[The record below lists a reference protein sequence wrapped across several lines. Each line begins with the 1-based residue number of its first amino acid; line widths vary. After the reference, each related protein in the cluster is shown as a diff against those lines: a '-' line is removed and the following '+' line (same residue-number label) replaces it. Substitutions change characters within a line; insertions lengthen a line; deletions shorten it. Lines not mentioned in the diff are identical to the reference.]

1 VRVRGGVIFVA
12 ARRAQISRPAGVAAH
27 ALRSSGVASRAD
39 ARLRRA
45 RGSQQRP
52 GKEGTMPV
60 TKTRISR
67 LPLRARTV
75 VTADGDVTRT
85 ELVACPRRAGATT
98 VADCERCLEF
108 GGTVAE
114 PTAAVRCHAPEAA
127 RPARPPVPI
136 RLPSPAELTDLAEIM
151 ATDVVCI
158 PPDFPVESAAALML
172 ERSIAAL
179 PVVEPSGRAVGFVS
193 KTDLVR
199 WYHDDADYAEL
210 PAREADPPPDL
221 AIDPAL
227 GIRTV
232 RTTTAGEI
240 MTALAF
246 TLTEDAPIAYA
257 AALMAVEGIH
267 HVVITTAR
275 GEVTGMVSSLD
286 VVTWL
291 AHHAG
296 FLVPKYAA
304 KD

>member
-1 VRVRGGVIFVA
+1 
-12 ARRAQISRPAGVAAH
+12 
-27 ALRSSGVASRAD
+27 
-39 ARLRRA
+39 
-45 RGSQQRP
+45 
-52 GKEGTMPV
+52 MPV
-60 TKTRISR
+60 TKSRISR
-67 LPLRARTV
+67 LPLRSRTV
-75 VTADGDVTRT
+75 LTADGDVTRT
-85 ELVACPRRAGATT
+85 DLVACRRRAGTTT
-98 VADCERCLEF
+98 VADCERCPDF
-108 GGTVAE
+108 GGVVEE
-114 PTAAVRCHAPEAA
+114 PTPAVQCHSPDAA
-127 RPARPPVPI
+127 RPARPPAPI
-136 RLPSPAELTDLAEIM
+136 RLPSPAELVDLAEIM

-158 PPDFPVESAAALML
+158 PPDLPVESAAALML

-179 PVVEPSGRAVGFVS
+179 PVVEATGRAIGFVS

-210 PAREADPPPDL
+210 PAATPASDAP
-221 AIDPAL
+221 IDPAL
-227 GIRTV
+227 GIRTI

-296 FLVPKYAA
+296 FLVPKYTA